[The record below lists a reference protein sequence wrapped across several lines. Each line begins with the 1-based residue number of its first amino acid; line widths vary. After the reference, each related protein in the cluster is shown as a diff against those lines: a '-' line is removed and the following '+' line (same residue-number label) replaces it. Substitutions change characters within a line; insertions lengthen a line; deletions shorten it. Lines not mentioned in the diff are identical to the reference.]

1 MKAER
6 IANAL
11 GHNVGTG
18 RTAGCPT
25 HDDRPARIARFS
37 SASAA
42 RDATRQP
49 GQDSAQRRWTVL
61 RSWKPIRKGALIG
74 FTLVSFPSRLQIDD
88 VPVLLSHGSAW
99 ATLLAKPVIT
109 SEGVAKLTDAHKTQ
123 YVSLLCWRDRAQG
136 QEFSTAI
143 ARLLRLLRRMRD
155 GRTP

>member
-11 GHNVGTG
+11 GRNAGTG

-25 HDDRPARIARFS
+25 HDDRPARIERFS
-37 SASAA
+37 SAPAA

-74 FTLVSFPSRLQIDD
+74 FELNDASLVMDHWMGLFYSRFSILD
-88 VPVLLSHGSAW
+88 PLLKAVGI
-99 ATLLAKPVIT
+99 ATIK
-109 SEGVAKLTDAHKTQ
+109 DASNGWI
-123 YVSLLCWRDRAQG
+123 VV
-136 QEFSTAI
+136 I
-143 ARLLRLLRRMRD
+143 ARERTGVPPRSATSSGTAREVIRL
-155 GRTP
+155 

>member
-6 IANAL
+6 IADAF
-11 GHNVGTG
+11 GHNAGTG

-25 HDDRPARIARFS
+25 HDDRPALIARFS
-37 SASAA
+37 SAPAGP
-42 RDATRQP
+42 DATRQP

-74 FTLVSFPSRLQIDD
+74 FTFVSLPSRLQIDD
-88 VPVLLSHGSAW
+88 VPGLLSHGSAW

-109 SEGVAKLTDAHKTQ
+109 GEGVAKLSEAHKTQ
-123 YVSLLCWRDRAQG
+123 YVSLLCWRDRALS

-143 ARLLRLLRRMRD
+143 VEPVRATD
-155 GRTP
+155 PKVFG

>member
-11 GHNVGTG
+11 GHNAGTG
-18 RTAGCPT
+18 RTAGYPT
-25 HDDRPARIARFS
+25 HDERPGRIARFS
-37 SASAA
+37 SAPAA

-74 FTLVSFPSRLQIDD
+74 FTLVSLPSRLQIDD
-88 VPVLLSHGSAW
+88 VPGLLSSAW

-109 SEGVAKLTDAHKTQ
+109 SEGVAKQ
-123 YVSLLCWRDRAQG
+123 YVSLLCWRDRAQS
-136 QEFSTAI
+136 QEFSIAI
-143 ARLLRLLRRMRD
+143 VEPVRATYPEVF
-155 GRTP
+155 G

>member
-11 GHNVGTG
+11 GHNAGTG

-25 HDDRPARIARFS
+25 HDDRPARIARCS
-37 SASAA
+37 SAPTA

-49 GQDSAQRRWTVL
+49 SQDSAQRRWTVL

-74 FTLVSFPSRLQIDD
+74 FTLVSLPSRLQIDD
-88 VPVLLSHGSAW
+88 VPGLLSSAW

-109 SEGVAKLTDAHKTQ
+109 SEGVAKLSAHKTQ
-123 YVSLLCWRDRAQG
+123 YVSLLCWRDRAQSK
-136 QEFSTAI
+136 EFSTAI
-143 ARLLRLLRRMRD
+143 VEPVRRTDPMVF
-155 GRTP
+155 G